1 MFVRNAGSPPS
12 GRALGVLALS
22 VFGGCAAAAD
32 EGTSAASTT
41 TVTAAP
47 TAPTSSTLPAVE
59 LPAGVDVFVEFPRY
73 LQLQRRLEVGFDNR
87 SDHELIIES
96 VGLRSVL
103 FEPVEL
109 DQPSTEIEIGRRRDL
124 QMGLGAAVC
133 PALDGPVQVEV
144 VAEIDGVRQHGLV
157 DVPAAP
163 LEQISATECGRVF
176 VYEQVDIGYAPEFTV
191 RDGVLA
197 TQLVV
202 DRVDGDE
209 PIEVSNVRGSVLLE
223 LSPAADDLP
232 LGTLAPGEDALAVPV
247 QLRVIRCDPHAVIES
262 KKTFQL
268 AVWVAVGSRETQHLV
283 VPPEGE
289 LRAALEVLIDECLRG
304 ESAG

>member
-1 MFVRNAGSPPS
+1 M
-12 GRALGVLALS
+12 ALIVL
-22 VFGGCAAAAD
+22 GGCAGAA
-32 EGTSAASTT
+32 EKGTSGGSTT
-41 TVTAAP
+41 TATTAP
-47 TAPTSSTLPAVE
+47 TAPTSSTLPVVE
-59 LPAGVDVFVEFPRY
+59 LPAGVEVLVEFPRY
-73 LQLQRRLEVGFDNR
+73 LQLERRLEVGFDNR
-87 SDHELIIES
+87 SDSELIVES
-96 VGLRSVL
+96 VGVRSAL
-103 FEPVEL
+103 FEPVAL

-124 QMGLGAAVC
+124 QIGLGPAVC
-133 PALDGPVQVEV
+133 PAPDGPVQVEV

-176 VYEQVDIGYAPEFTV
+176 VYEQVDVGYSPVFTV
-191 RDGVLA
+191 QDEVLA

-202 DRVDGDE
+202 DRVAGDE

-223 LSPAADDLP
+223 LRPAADGAP
-232 LGTLAPGEDALAVPV
+232 LGTLAPGEDALSVPV
-247 QLRVIRCDPHAVIES
+247 ELRVIRCDPHAVIES

-289 LRAALEVLIDECLRG
+289 LRAALEVLIDECLRR